1 MNGGRI
7 LNLPP
12 METTMDDK
20 NKKLNIL
27 FAPGCFDSFE
37 GTQEELDELVA
48 EILAQFDND
57 DVWENC
63 IPLEFDDL
71 EDDLDQEPYQIT
83 LTGKTRPTIH

>member
-1 MNGGRI
+1 
-7 LNLPP
+7 

-83 LTGKTRPTIH
+83 LTGKTIPTIH